1 MGAATLG
8 PGVGDPI
15 LVGDGGRLLN
25 DGGGVATSWVG
36 NGSVTGSRLIGSF
49 FLSLL
54 GSRSTTTLSLL
65 RPYRLM
71 RAASLASSL
80 WRRSWRR
87 GLLLRPVLDTHALA
101 FLGAPEDVEEVE
113 DVVTGVVDTEAVL
126 VEADELVGVEVY
138 RPRRL

>member
-1 MGAATLG
+1 MGAATLR

-15 LVGDGGRLLN
+15 LVGVGGRLLG
-25 DGGGVATSWVG
+25 DGGGVVTSWVG
-36 NGSVTGSRLIGSF
+36 TDSGSGLVGSL
-49 FLSLL
+49 FLSLS

-65 RPYRLM
+65 RPNRLI
-71 RAASLASSL
+71 RAASLASSF

-113 DVVTGVVDTEAVL
+113 DVVTGVVDAEAVL
-126 VEADELVGVEVY
+126 AEADELVGVDVY